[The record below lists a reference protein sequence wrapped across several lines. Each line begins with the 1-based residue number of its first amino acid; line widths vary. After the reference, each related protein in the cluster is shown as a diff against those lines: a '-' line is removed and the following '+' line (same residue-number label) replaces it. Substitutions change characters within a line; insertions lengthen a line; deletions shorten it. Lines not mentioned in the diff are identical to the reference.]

1 MSISYIKYPI
11 KVFNFIK
18 EYKNEVVK
26 IKDFIISER
35 ITLLVGKNGS
45 GKSTILRAIAGFIK
59 YGGIVEVSGK
69 VSYMS
74 ELPHFPNDLT
84 MDEFIY
90 SLNSVSKIKN
100 KESIMKELLTL
111 FKIEGKRK
119 QLLSSLSKGM
129 KAKVNL
135 IQCLMEEAD
144 IYLLDEPISGLDKDG
159 VNCLIKYI
167 DNSEKIFIIST
178 HLVSDFKD
186 ISNEV
191 INL

>member
-1 MSISYIKYPI
+1 MKYPI

-18 EYKNEVVK
+18 EYKNEVVT
-26 IKDFIISER
+26 IKDFIIGKR

-59 YGGIVEVSGK
+59 YEGIVEVSGK

-74 ELPHFPNDLT
+74 ELPYFPNDLT
-84 MDEFIY
+84 MDEFIS
-90 SLNSVSKIKN
+90 SLNSISKIKN
-100 KESIMKELLTL
+100 KESDIKELLRL

-186 ISNEV
+186 VSNEV